1 MLEETNKYCLW
12 RKTKAIPVTV
22 MSHNHPVRIDRR
34 QPLARPG
41 PKMSPARCI
50 CPIHVIDLTSRISID
65 RSAARRTW
73 CAHWLSDL
81 GACVIMSSH
90 HRPNYKSQ
98 DKSSVPP
105 TKKGVCYLHDSFLFI
120 KNYVLG
126 SLSGTLHLLIYLQTD
141 N

>member
-98 DKSSVPP
+98 DKSSVSP
-105 TKKGVCYLHDSFLFI
+105 TKKRSLLSTWLLSLYKKLCTVFPLWNTTFINLFT
-120 KNYVLG
+120 NR
-126 SLSGTLHLLIYLQTD
+126 
-141 N
+141 